1 MKEQMDENQVKISGT
16 VIRIWR
22 RGKDVFARMQT
33 PQRTGIPRPPRFNL
47 KFQAGQFRGES
58 ITLMPEDKLKIQ
70 GWICDEPYMETMQEF
85 ISRSKYP
92 LGLDSGFIPAPSQDV
107 CLKRSINAVIPEEY
121 EVIPADL
128 TLNQVKIEGI
138 VARVWEHKAH
148 KFVRLA
154 VYHERA
160 ITTLEKGNGGRFR
173 RIPHYVTI
181 QFTDG
186 QVEGRSIQILP
197 QRKSGDEAGIAKGD
211 RLAVS
216 GSLAESYY
224 SESLQSFLLGAKRID
239 ILEAMPDA
247 SQASTIWSSYSQT
260 VVLAEKLIRYS

>member
-1 MKEQMDENQVKISGT
+1 MKEQMDENQVRISGT

-22 RGKDVFARMQT
+22 KEKDVYARMETLQK
-33 PQRTGIPRPPRFNL
+33 TGTHHPPRFNL
-47 KFQAGQFRGES
+47 KFQAGQFHGES
-58 ITLMPEDKLKIQ
+58 ITLMPGDKLKIS
-70 GWICDEPYMETMQEF
+70 GWICDEPYLETMQEF

-92 LGLDSGFIPAPSQDV
+92 LRADSGFIPAPSQDV
-107 CLKRSINAVIPEEY
+107 FIKRSINAVVPEEY
-121 EVIPADL
+121 ELMPSDL
-128 TLNQVKIEGI
+128 TLNQVRMEGI
-138 VARVWEHKAH
+138 VARAWEHKAH

-160 ITTLEKGNGGRFR
+160 VTTLEKGNGGRFR

-186 QVEGRSIQILP
+186 RVEGRSIQILS
-197 QRKSGDEAGIAKGD
+197 QRKSDDETGIAKGD

-224 SESLQSFLLGAKRID
+224 SESLHTFLLGAKRLD
-239 ILEAMPDA
+239 LLEAMPDA

-260 VVLAEKLIRYS
+260 VVLSDKLIRYS